1 MFRDGAIKDWTTEQ
15 ISTADN
21 RWSGSNFGA
30 YSNPQV
36 DALFDRFQI
45 SLRPPDQEQVLADV
59 MKVANDDVPFIP
71 MYIYTA
77 SVMFRKGIT
86 GPGKVSPNQL
96 ASAWNIHTWEMI

>member
-1 MFRDGAIKDWTTEQ
+1 
-15 ISTADN
+15 
-21 RWSGSNFGA
+21 
-30 YSNPQV
+30 
-36 DALFDRFQI
+36 
-45 SLRPPDQEQVLADV
+45 

-96 ASAWNIHTWEMI
+96 ASAWNIHTWDIS